1 MWDCERR
8 VLCLNLGGSA
18 ARLALT
24 WFFEL
29 LRGSYEDILCVLISF
44 LKIRFLLST
53 DRFDNTTCLR
63 KEILG
68 SHTQALQASISSC
81 VAGTGALEED

>member
-29 LRGSYEDILCVLISF
+29 LGGSYEDILCIFPSCLR
-44 LKIRFLLST
+44 IRFLLST

-68 SHTQALQASISSC
+68 SQKQALQASISSW
-81 VAGTGALEED
+81 VAGTGTLEKD

>member
-1 MWDCERR
+1 MRDCERR

-18 ARLALT
+18 ARLVLS

-29 LRGSYEDILCVLISF
+29 LRGSYEDILCIFPSCLR
-44 LKIRFLLST
+44 IRFLLST

-68 SHTQALQASISSC
+68 SHKQALQGLISSW
-81 VAGTGALEED
+81 VAGTGALEKD

>member
-1 MWDCERR
+1 MRDCERR
-8 VLCLNLGGSA
+8 VLCLNLARSA
-18 ARLALT
+18 AHLALP

-29 LRGSYEDILCVLISF
+29 LRGSYKDIVCILPSC

-68 SHTQALQASISSC
+68 SHKQALQASISSW
-81 VAGTGALEED
+81 VAGTGALGEE

>member
-29 LRGSYEDILCVLISF
+29 LG
-44 LKIRFLLST
+44 T